1 MRALLVLALL
11 FVGCSAAPSPTQT
24 PTPARHSAGPLPEL
38 SVYHLPGAW
47 TDQNGKELTLEQLR
61 GRVQLMALVYAS
73 CPQACPRII
82 ADMKS
87 IDADLQERHREG
99 VELVLVS
106 IDPETDTPERLRQLA
121 AEQGLG
127 PRWRLI
133 RGDSQQVQ
141 ELAAV
146 LGVKYRKVSA
156 TDFAHSNLITVL
168 DADGVVVHQQE
179 GLGVERSRSV
189 DAAEKALS
197 DCCSEEDEH

>member
-1 MRALLVLALL
+1 MRALLIVAALL
-11 FVGCSAAPSPTQT
+11 IIGCSSTPSQAPSPS
-24 PTPARHSAGPLPEL
+24 PRREGPLPEL
-38 SVYHLPGAW
+38 SVYHLTGTW
-47 TDQNGKELTLEQLR
+47 TDQNGKELTLQELR
-61 GRVQLMALVYAS
+61 GKVQLLAMVYAS

-87 IDADLQERHREG
+87 IDQDLSKRHPDG

-121 AEQGLG
+121 GEQGLG
-127 PRWRLI
+127 PRWHLL

-179 GLGVERSRSV
+179 GLGVERSRSIE
-189 DAAEKALS
+189 AAEKALQ
-197 DCCSEEDEH
+197 DCCSEEPGP

>member
-1 MRALLVLALL
+1 MRALLIAALL
-11 FVGCSAAPSPTQT
+11 FIGCSTTPSQA
-24 PTPARHSAGPLPEL
+24 PTPAQRPQGPLPEL
-38 SVYHLPGAW
+38 SVYHLTGAW
-47 TDQNGKELTLEQLR
+47 TDQNGNKLTLPELR
-61 GRVQLMALVYAS
+61 GKVQLMAMVYAS

-87 IDADLQERHREG
+87 IDQDLSKRHPDG

-121 AEQGLG
+121 SEQGLG
-127 PRWRLI
+127 PRWRLL

-179 GLGVERSRSV
+179 GLGVERSRSI
-189 DAAEKALS
+189 DAAEKALR
-197 DCCSEEDEH
+197 DCCSEETGP

>member
-1 MRALLVLALL
+1 MRALLLAALL
-11 FVGCSAAPSPTQT
+11 FVGCSTPPPQAPASRSP
-24 PTPARHSAGPLPEL
+24 GPLPEL
-38 SVYHLPGAW
+38 SIYHLPGAW
-47 TDQNGKELTLEQLR
+47 TDQDGKELTLPELR
-61 GRVQLMALVYAS
+61 GKVRLLAMVYTS

-87 IDADLQERHREG
+87 IDEDLRKRHPAG
-99 VELVLVS
+99 VELVLVTF
-106 IDPETDTPERLRQLA
+106 DPETDTPERLRQLA
-121 AEQGLG
+121 DEQKLD

-179 GLGVERSRSV
+179 GLGVERSRSI
-189 DAAEKALS
+189 DAVEKALTS
-197 DCCSEEDEH
+197 CCSEEEGP

>member
-1 MRALLVLALL
+1 MRALLILALL
-11 FVGCSAAPSPTQT
+11 FIGCSAT
-24 PTPARHSAGPLPEL
+24 PTPAPTPAHRSPGPLPEL

-47 TDQNGKELTLEQLR
+47 TDQNGKELTLQQLR
-61 GRVQLMALVYAS
+61 GKVQVMAMVYAS

-87 IDADLQERHREG
+87 IDADLEKRHRDG

-106 IDPETDTPERLRQLA
+106 FDPETDTPERLRQLA
-121 AEQGLG
+121 QEQGLG

-197 DCCSEEDEH
+197 DCCPEEKEP